1 MEENN
6 LIINDRVLKTFK
18 HTCMLYLEK
27 KINSNKYE
35 IVFIHSDLI
44 ADINSHELKVYLYV
58 DKDVF
63 KMFPKEEIQSA
74 EKMLQELLVWYENR
88 YGLNNGLKEQN
99 TLYTLKKIEFKILI
113 KHKSAKI
120 DELRK
125 LLLNLEIKINEEI
138 GKSTIN
144 ACLNMIIQVKKLF
157 MIN

>member
-1 MEENN
+1 
-6 LIINDRVLKTFK
+6 
-18 HTCMLYLEK
+18 
-27 KINSNKYE
+27 
-35 IVFIHSDLI
+35 
-44 ADINSHELKVYLYV
+44 
-58 DKDVF
+58 
-63 KMFPKEEIQSA
+63 MFPKEEIQSA

-138 GKSTIN
+138 GKIN
-144 ACLNMIIQVKKLF
+144 NQCLFEYDNSGKKIIHDKLNF
-157 MIN
+157 RF